1 MCKIKKKHKIH
12 KGPLC
17 VHGSVMFVLSN
28 VVRSCQNNIY
38 QGTFH
43 TIPVVCG
50 VEEEYQDFDSGHDEL
65 N

>member
-1 MCKIKKKHKIH
+1 MNCMPRVHPASM
-12 KGPLC
+12 GALC
-17 VHGSVMFVLSN
+17 FLSN
-28 VVRSCQNNIY
+28 VVRSCQNDLY